1 MKKPRILYAEDDPTL
16 RYITSENLERKG
28 YIVLGCED
36 GNKGLECYKSQDPD
50 LCILDVMMPGLD
62 GFTLARQIR
71 ERDQNIPIL
80 FVTAKTMK
88 EDRIEGLVLGA
99 DDYIVKPFSIE
110 ELILKIE
117 IFLRRSGPNQ
127 DAFSGDALVIG
138 DFRLDIG
145 NLILYGPAGEQV
157 ITQREADLLTFF
169 IRNKNQLVSRES
181 ILESLWGENDYFLG
195 RSLDV
200 FISKLRKY
208 LKPDKSL
215 KIENRHGIGF
225 ILKTDS

>member
-1 MKKPRILYAEDDPTL
+1 MTKPKILYAEDDPTL
-16 RYITSENLERKG
+16 RYITTENLERKG
-28 YIVLGCED
+28 YQVLECED
-36 GNKGLECYKSQDPD
+36 GKSGLECYNMQDPD
-50 LCILDVMMPGLD
+50 ICILDVMMPGLD
-62 GFTLARQIR
+62 GFSLARKIR
-71 ERDQNIPIL
+71 ERNQDIPIL
-80 FVTAKTMK
+80 FVTAKSMK

-117 IFLRRSGPNQ
+117 IFLRRHKKTENSISGSILQ
-127 DAFSGDALVIG
+127 IGKFS
-138 DFRLDIG
+138 LDTL
-145 NLILYGPAGEQV
+145 NLILKGPNGEKV
-157 ITQREADLLTFF
+157 ITQRETELLAYF
-169 IRNKNQLVSRES
+169 IRNKNTLVSRET

-208 LKPDKSL
+208 LKLDETI

-225 ILKTDS
+225 IFKSD

>member
-1 MKKPRILYAEDDPTL
+1 MSKPRILYAEDDPTL
-16 RYITSENLERKG
+16 RFITTENLERKG
-28 YIVLGCED
+28 YKVLECED
-36 GNKGLECYKSQDPD
+36 GRSGLECYKTENPD
-50 LCILDVMMPGLD
+50 LCILDVMMPGID
-62 GFTLARQIR
+62 GFTLARRIR

-88 EDRIEGLVLGA
+88 EDRIEGLILGA

-117 IFLRRSGPNQ
+117 VFLRRSGRNS
-127 DAFSGDALVIG
+127 DLVSGNALVIG
-138 DFRLDIG
+138 DFSLDPG
-145 NLILYGPAGEQV
+145 NLLLKHPSGDQV
-157 ITQREADLLTFF
+157 LTQREADLLSFF
-169 IRNKNQLVSRES
+169 IRNKNQLVSRET
-181 ILESLWGENDYFLG
+181 ILEALWGENDYFFG

-208 LKPDKSL
+208 IRADDKI

-225 ILKTDS
+225 TLKD